1 MRSILLAVRP
11 ALEVVPSGCRCCALE
26 SKVEAAY
33 SGGAAAAVT
42 GSRKVSVE
50 NVVPL
55 AACSGHDTRQL
66 LEGGGEGGVAILSL
80 GLTFLPGQCLHNGVW
95 FRERFWSAHLRR
107 LCTAV

>member
-1 MRSILLAVRP
+1 MNPSLVARAVRSILLAVRP

-66 LEGGGEGGVAILSL
+66 LEGGGGGGGRCHLVFGFDIPSRAM
-80 GLTFLPGQCLHNGVW
+80 LT
-95 FRERFWSAHLRR
+95 
-107 LCTAV
+107 